1 MTIKFELR
9 RIILF
14 TTNMEEMTRFYR
26 DVIGLGQT
34 GSEEGWRDFAAGA
47 CNIALHQG
55 RATPGNRPPKIVF
68 YAKDVAAARAALI
81 RRGAAS
87 IGKVK
92 SGDKLDMCDGRDPD
106 GNPFQLSTRA

>member
-1 MTIKFELR
+1 MRAHLPEKF
-9 RIILF
+9 
-14 TTNMEEMTRFYR
+14 RFSTH
-26 DVIGLGQT
+26 L
-34 GSEEGWRDFAAGA
+34 
-47 CNIALHQG
+47 
-55 RATPGNRPPKIVF
+55 
-68 YAKDVAAARAALI
+68 AAARAALI